1 MAALQ
6 QAWQPF
12 VAQMAEGSAR
22 FGRKVLFTEAGYTSQ
37 QGTTTQPNNY
47 QLGTPPDDAEQA
59 AAYQALLAT
68 FSGQPWWEGVYWWVW
83 NALPDDG
90 SDHATNY
97 SPRGKA
103 AEGVI
108 REWWHR

>member
-1 MAALQ
+1 M
-6 QAWQPF
+6 
-12 VAQMAEGSAR
+12 R
-22 FGRKVLFTEAGYTSQ
+22 
-37 QGTTTQPNNY
+37 PNDWT
-47 QLGTPPDDAEQA
+47 LGTPGWTLGKPSEREQA

-68 FSGQPWWEGVYWWVW
+68 FSNQPWWEGVYWWVW

-103 AEGVI
+103 AERVI